1 MTDLTEAEIL
11 ALAIANEAT
20 AIAGMIFACALV
32 MIAGVRWR
40 YMETPF
46 ISAIVQIVIGG
57 LAVLDV
63 GILIG
68 SS

>member
-20 AIAGMIFACALV
+20 AIAGMIVACALV
-32 MIAGVRWR
+32 MIAWVRWR

-46 ISAIVQIVIGG
+46 IAAIVQIVIGG
-57 LAVLDV
+57 LAVLAV

>member
-1 MTDLTEAEIL
+1 VACELVV
-11 ALAIANEAT
+11 IAW
-20 AIAGMIFACALV
+20 
-32 MIAGVRWR
+32 VRWR

-46 ISAIVQIVIGG
+46 ASAIVQIVIGG
-57 LAVLDV
+57 LAVLAV